1 MPVIRM
7 AKPMKISPI
16 FFFFSS
22 FEIILKRIPIN
33 ASRGAKVMGLS
44 SVRKKLSPPMP
55 ARLKSH
61 AVRVVPTF
69 EPITTPKVSQKS
81 TMPEFT
87 RPTSITVIAEDDCMA
102 MVIPAPRKKL
112 KNGFRVT
119 FFKVCSKVPPVRFSS
134 PPDSI
139 DIP

>member
-44 SVRKKLSPPMP
+44 SVRKKLSSAY
-55 ARLKSH
+55 ARK
-61 AVRVVPTF
+61 A
-69 EPITTPKVSQKS
+69 QK
-81 TMPEFT
+81 
-87 RPTSITVIAEDDCMA
+87 
-102 MVIPAPRKKL
+102 PRGK
-112 KNGFRVT
+112 GGAHV
-119 FFKVCSKVPPVRFSS
+119 
-134 PPDSI
+134 
-139 DIP
+139 